1 MNFILQLLH
10 FQFILIKKACP
21 FKQFPIQSLFLHT
34 SFNPKITIYIIYHY
48 KTSLQILFHISKFP
62 SLTESTLELNKA
74 ISNGHH
80 PCRFTFDHRIK
91 ETRKIS
97 HPLRFPLR
105 ISHTYEIR
113 KKSARMEVYT
123 AACPTRVFIHL
134 AEERSFYRC
143 LRERF
148 AARQR
153 AANRFVGQHT
163 WAGARRK
170 REESHSVAWN
180 EKFEIRAEGRPREIS
195 PPLPARPSKSRRDVA
210 LPPLHCHQASCLYRL
225 ISGRTVWKLYSQTEW
240 RRLRWCFKVFKRLL
254 APFVSS
260 RILVDE
266 GMGKRNGVRGGW
278 KVRRCF
284 EILSDWWMRLL
295 RGEGRGKRKPL
306 RLGNHRRDLSFRT
319 FTPPSRVSHFLG
331 IFNSSS
337 RGWLSATRLQK
348 LAKHAYLEPAR
359 NNNSNARD
367 SNVYYLRGE

>member
-1 MNFILQLLH
+1 M
-10 FQFILIKKACP
+10 
-21 FKQFPIQSLFLHT
+21 
-34 SFNPKITIYIIYHY
+34 
-48 KTSLQILFHISKFP
+48 FHISKFP
-62 SLTESTLELNKA
+62 SLGESTLA
-74 ISNGHH
+74 QQSNLKRPH

-91 ETRKIS
+91 EKRKIS

-105 ISHTYEIR
+105 ISHTFEIR
-113 KKSARMEVYT
+113 KKSTRRRYI

-143 LRERF
+143 LREPF

-153 AANRFVGQHT
+153 AANRFVGQHA

-195 PPLPARPSKSRRDVA
+195 LHSPRAHRIEARRRSS
-210 LPPLHCHQASCLYRL
+210 PTPCHQVSCLYRL
-225 ISGRTVWKLYSQTEW
+225 ISARTVWKLYSQTEW

-266 GMGKRNGVRGGW
+266 GMGKRNGVREGW

-295 RGEGRGKRKPL
+295 RGRKRKPL
-306 RLGNHRRDLSFRT
+306 RLGNHRRDLFVLLR
-319 FTPPSRVSHFLG
+319 P
-331 IFNSSS
+331 
-337 RGWLSATRLQK
+337 
-348 LAKHAYLEPAR
+348 LAACPI
-359 NNNSNARD
+359 S
-367 SNVYYLRGE
+367 

>member
-1 MNFILQLLH
+1 M
-10 FQFILIKKACP
+10 
-21 FKQFPIQSLFLHT
+21 
-34 SFNPKITIYIIYHY
+34 
-48 KTSLQILFHISKFP
+48 FHISKFP

-153 AANRFVGQHT
+153 AANRFVGQHA

-210 LPPLHCHQASCLYRL
+210 LSPLHCHQALCLYRL
-225 ISGRTVWKLYSQTEW
+225 ISARTVWKLYSQTEW

-260 RILVDE
+260 RILRGWRDGKEKRGERRMESKALLWNIKWLMDE
-266 GMGKRNGVRGGW
+266 TP
-278 KVRRCF
+278 
-284 EILSDWWMRLL
+284 
-295 RGEGRGKRKPL
+295 EGRGGGGEEKAPASRQ
-306 RLGNHRRDLSFRT
+306 
-319 FTPPSRVSHFLG
+319 PPSRSF
-331 IFNSSS
+331 FPYFY
-337 RGWLSATRLQK
+337 A
-348 LAKHAYLEPAR
+348 P
-359 NNNSNARD
+359 
-367 SNVYYLRGE
+367 